1 MRPFILAVVLLF
13 ACGTA
18 WASPG
23 EVAIKTVAMEASNQ
37 GAYGQFLVASVIVNR
52 ATERGQ
58 TLEQVCLAPKQFSAW
73 NDRKWAKA
81 WLKRYYDKATRKKAM
96 TTLSLALKNPYP
108 NIDHYCTVETYP
120 YWAENSKPIITHGG
134 HKFFDL
140 QG

>member
-1 MRPFILAVVLLF
+1 MKLLILALALLF
-13 ACGTA
+13 ACETA
-18 WASPG
+18 GASPS

-37 GAYGQFLVASVIVNR
+37 SAYGQFLVASVIVNR
-52 ATERGQ
+52 ARDRRQ
-58 TLEQVCLAPKQFSAW
+58 TLDEVCMAPKRFSAW

-108 NIDHYCTVETYP
+108 NIDHYCTVKTNP
-120 YWAENSKPIITHGG
+120 YWTKNIKPVVTHEG